1 MSETTSDVSDEID
14 LAEIASILWRSKV
27 LIIQITIF
35 AAVVSVIV
43 AVMRPNIYTSSTLLA
58 PASSEGS
65 SGMSKLAG
73 QFGGLASLAG
83 VSLSG
88 GGGDRTAYA
97 IGVLKSRKFVSAFV
111 NRHKLKAEFFAVTS
125 WDETTGELVF
135 DDEIYDAEKKTW
147 LQEPSDQKVH
157 KVYSELLTISEN
169 KESGF
174 VTIGFRHLSPKTAQ
188 KWTELAVADLNS
200 TIREQDISEAEK
212 SIIYLQKQI
221 RGTSLAEL
229 KMAFY
234 DLIQAQTETMMLAQV
249 REEYVFK
256 TLDPAIVPERK
267 SEPNRLLIC
276 ILGTFVG
283 GFASIIIV
291 LGRHYAKRKDVLA

>member
-111 NRHKLKAEFFAVTS
+111 NRHKLKAEFSAVTS

-157 KVYSELLTISEN
+157 EVYNEL
-169 KESGF
+169 
-174 VTIGFRHLSPKTAQ
+174 R
-188 KWTELAVADLNS
+188 
-200 TIREQDISEAEK
+200 
-212 SIIYLQKQI
+212 
-221 RGTSLAEL
+221 
-229 KMAFY
+229 
-234 DLIQAQTETMMLAQV
+234 
-249 REEYVFK
+249 
-256 TLDPAIVPERK
+256 
-267 SEPNRLLIC
+267 C
-276 ILGTFVG
+276 
-283 GFASIIIV
+283 
-291 LGRHYAKRKDVLA
+291 